1 MRIFVTGATGVIGRR
16 AVPLLIHDGHAV
28 TAVGRSAEKRSAL
41 EQLGASPV
49 DLDLFD
55 RGALE
60 RAIAGHDAVV
70 NLATH
75 MPSSTFR
82 MMFRSQ
88 WRENDRVR
96 REGSR
101 AIVEA
106 ALAAGVPRIIQ
117 ESFGLIYPDSGAEWV
132 DERTPVSPAPYN
144 VSTVDAERS
153 TERFTASGGVGVVLR
168 FAALYGPDD
177 FALEM
182 LGFVR
187 KGWSPLP
194 RPEAYYSSV
203 TQDDAATAVVAALG
217 VPAGIYNVVDDEPL
231 TRRDFVDAMASA
243 IGAKPPRFGPAWTA
257 HLMGAVGEL
266 MSRSERISNAKLRA
280 ASGWAPRWTS
290 ARMGWPHVVAEL
302 QRAGDAPDA
311 GSSAKRAA

>member
-16 AVPLLIHDGHAV
+16 AVPLLIEAGHTV

-41 EQLGASPV
+41 ERLGATAV
-49 DLDLFD
+49 DVDLFD
-55 RGALE
+55 TNALA
-60 RAIAGHDAVV
+60 RAVGGHDAIV

-101 AIVEA
+101 AIVDA
-106 ALAAGVPRIIQ
+106 ALAAGVSRVVQ
-117 ESFGLIYPDSGAEWV
+117 ESFGLIYADRGGEWI
-132 DERTPVSPAPYN
+132 DERTPISPVPYN

-153 TERFTASGGVGVVLR
+153 AERFTASGGTGVVLR
-168 FAALYGPDD
+168 FGALYGPDD
-177 FALEM
+177 FAREM

-187 KGWSPLP
+187 RGWSPLP

-217 VPAGIYNVVDDEPL
+217 VPAGVYNVVDDEPL
-231 TRRDFVDAMASA
+231 TCRDFVDAMASA
-243 IGAKPPRFGPAWTA
+243 IGAKPPRFGPSWTA

-280 ASGWAPRWTS
+280 ASGWAPRWAS
-290 ARMGWPHVVAEL
+290 ARAGWPHVVAEL
-302 QRAGDAPDA
+302 QREDGVADA
-311 GSSAKRAA
+311 GPPAKRAA

>member
-16 AVPLLIHDGHAV
+16 AVPLLIQGGHAV
-28 TAVGRSAEKRSAL
+28 TAVGRSAAKRTAL
-41 EQLGASPV
+41 ERLGASAI
-49 DLDLFD
+49 DIDLFD
-55 RGALE
+55 RAALE
-60 RAIAGHDAVV
+60 RAVAGHDVIV

-75 MPSSTFR
+75 MPSSSFR
-82 MMFRSQ
+82 MMLRSQ

-101 AIVEA
+101 TIADA
-106 ALAAGVPRIIQ
+106 ALAAGVPRLVQ
-117 ESFGLIYPDSGAEWV
+117 ESFGLIYPDRGAEWV

-144 VSTVDAERS
+144 ASTVDAERS
-153 TERFTASGGVGVVLR
+153 AERFTASGGVGVVLR

-177 FALEM
+177 FAREM

-187 KGWSPLP
+187 RGWSPFP

-203 TQDDAATAVVAALG
+203 AQDDAATAVVAALG

-231 TRRDFVDAMASA
+231 TRRDYVDAMASA
-243 IGAKPPRFGPAWTA
+243 IGAKPPRFAPAWTA

-280 ASGWAPRWTS
+280 ACDWAPRWAS
-290 ARMGWPHVVAEL
+290 ARAGWPHVVAEL
-302 QRAGDAPDA
+302 RRDDATDVGHPV
-311 GSSAKRAA
+311 RQAA